1 MVGVGLLIVG
11 VSWGNL
17 SKSLKGMDRFQG
29 PTLTKMEP
37 DKVKLVM
44 KLVQKRNSTI
54 PWNSPW
60 ESC

>member
-29 PTLTKMEP
+29 QTLTKMEP

-44 KLVQKRNSTI
+44 KLV
-54 PWNSPW
+54 
-60 ESC
+60 